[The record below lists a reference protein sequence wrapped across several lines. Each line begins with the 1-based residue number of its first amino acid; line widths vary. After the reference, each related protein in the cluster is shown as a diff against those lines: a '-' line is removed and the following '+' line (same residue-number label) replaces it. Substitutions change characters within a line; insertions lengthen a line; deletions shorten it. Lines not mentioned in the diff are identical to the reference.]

1 MTDYK
6 EKTNLRRGRE
16 MVICKVNPVVKNPLI
31 PLLLLLTNAEV
42 NRIAGSMDKCIN
54 ALSINL

>member
-16 MVICKVNPVVKNPLI
+16 IVIYKVNLIVKNLLI
-31 PLLLLLTNAEV
+31 PLLLLLTNVEV
-42 NRIAGSMDKCIN
+42 NRIAGSADRYTN

>member
-16 MVICKVNPVVKNPLI
+16 MVMCKVSPIAKNPLI
-31 PLLLLLTNAEV
+31 PLLLLLTNIKV
-42 NRIAGSMDKCIN
+42 NRIASSVNKYTN
-54 ALSINL
+54 TLSINL